1 VREKASVK
9 YIFNGKDMGAM
20 SDPQIL
26 ASILQLGV
34 TMAIAFLTNYI
45 VERYLEIYRRPSHT
59 KIYSVDTVI
68 KPPQV
73 AAWIPFVGSA
83 VEMGRDICGFI
94 RKYSDQFE
102 TPVFSATI
110 GGKVCHF
117 VADPK
122 HVDIGFTPT
131 SKLDHSAL
139 GAQFSVRCTG
149 SDADVIAAAY
159 ADKPTVKNVKSL
171 LQTNFYKEESMQR
184 NLKAS
189 QAVLKEQII
198 KLLPS
203 GDGEWSKIGLYGFC
217 QKIIFAASVGP
228 LLSTAISGEDMAQ
241 NFADWGEGIPF
252 LFANVPSF
260 FLSKSIKARE
270 KMVDAM
276 MDEAALL
283 DEGGSALLKVSEE

>member
-1 VREKASVK
+1 MVA
-9 YIFNGKDMGAM
+9 I

-26 ASILQLGV
+26 AGILQLGV
-34 TMAIAFLTNYI
+34 TMAVAFLTNYI
-45 VERYLEIYRRPSHT
+45 VERYLEIYRRPSHS
-59 KIYSVDTVI
+59 KVYSVETVI

-102 TPVFSATI
+102 TPIFSATI

-122 HVDIGFTPT
+122 HVDIGFTQT
-131 SKLDHSAL
+131 SKLDHSTL
-139 GAQFSVRCTG
+139 GAKFMVRCSG
-149 SDADVIAAAY
+149 LDADVIVGAY
-159 ADKPTVKNVKSL
+159 ADKPTLRKVNSQ
-171 LQTNFYKEESMQR
+171 LQTNILKEESMQR

-189 QAVLKEQII
+189 QAVLKEHII

-203 GDGEWSKIGLYGFC
+203 GDGEWSKVGLYDFC
-217 QKIIFAASVGP
+217 LKIIFAASVGP
-228 LLSTAISGEDMAQ
+228 LLSTTISGEDMAQ

-252 LFANVPSF
+252 LFANMPKL

-270 KMVDAM
+270 KIVDAM

-283 DEGGSALLKVSEE
+283 DEGGSALLKVSED

>member
-1 VREKASVK
+1 MVA
-9 YIFNGKDMGAM
+9 I

-26 ASILQLGV
+26 AGILQLGV
-34 TMAIAFLTNYI
+34 TMAVAFLTNYI
-45 VERYLEIYRRPSHT
+45 VERYLEIYRRPSHS
-59 KIYSVDTVI
+59 KVYSVETVI

-102 TPVFSATI
+102 TPIFSATI

-122 HVDIGFTPT
+122 HVDM
-131 SKLDHSAL
+131 
-139 GAQFSVRCTG
+139 VRCSG
-149 SDADVIAAAY
+149 LDADVIVGAY
-159 ADKPTVKNVKSL
+159 ADKPTLRKVNSQ
-171 LQTNFYKEESMQR
+171 LQTNILKEESMQR

-189 QAVLKEQII
+189 QAVLKEHII

-203 GDGEWSKIGLYGFC
+203 GDGEWSKVGLYDFC
-217 QKIIFAASVGP
+217 LKIIFAASVGP
-228 LLSTAISGEDMAQ
+228 LLSTTISGEDMAQ

-252 LFANVPSF
+252 LFANMPKL

-270 KMVDAM
+270 KIVDAM

-283 DEGGSALLKVSEE
+283 DEGGSALLKVSED